1 MAKKKKERFV
11 VYSTNPDFN
20 NEDEFEDEETLSPS
34 EQDLRVSLDTKQRK
48 GKSVTLITGFVG
60 TEEDLKQ
67 LGKELKS
74 KCGVG
79 GSAKDGDIIIQG
91 GVREKVM
98 KILEDQGYKAKKS
111 GGS

>member
-1 MAKKKKERFV
+1 MGKKKKEKYV

-20 NEDEFEDEETLSPS
+20 TEDEFEDEETLSP
-34 EQDLRVSLDTKQRK
+34 EDQNLRVSLDTKQRK

-60 TEEDLKQ
+60 QDDDLKE

-79 GSAKDGDIIIQG
+79 GSAKDGEIIIQG
-91 GVREKVM
+91 DVREKVM
-98 KILEDQGYKAKKS
+98 KILADKGYKAKKS
-111 GGS
+111 GGK